1 MRGGSGSGSA
11 GVGRY
16 PDAVIIVFGLVG
28 LALVVVIG
36 LVLVGRETARLA
48 GSARPAV
55 FDMEQAVDFIAERI
69 SPEAQGRLSHE
80 DVRWILL
87 ADADLLEEASV
98 EPEARFPWSRPV
110 AVAGRPLDLVSGADQ
125 APDPDAVVD
134 QDVAVARILQAAD
147 AAARDV
153 DDADVAEVL
162 EQRLAYLERIGAVG
176 GRVDDPTPDPGA
188 SPATSED

>member
-80 DVRWILL
+80 YGSDRDRPEKIKT
-87 ADADLLEEASV
+87 AQRRTRPKASCRASV
-98 EPEARFPWSRPV
+98 PKSERGP
-110 AVAGRPLDLVSGADQ
+110 SGSSEI
-125 APDPDAVVD
+125 VN
-134 QDVAVARILQAAD
+134 
-147 AAARDV
+147 
-153 DDADVAEVL
+153 
-162 EQRLAYLERIGAVG
+162 
-176 GRVDDPTPDPGA
+176 TA
-188 SPATSED
+188 SCG